1 LGLSGLPS
9 CPDAGKIAD
18 KMSGEKSDILI
29 VGGGPAGLRAAE
41 IVSAAG
47 RRTVLAEHK
56 ASVGRK
62 FLVAGRGGLNLTH
75 SEPVE
80 NFPAR
85 FNDGTG
91 SWSKL
96 LADFSPD
103 DLRAWAKG
111 LGIET
116 FVGTSGRVFPESKQ
130 AAPLL
135 RRWIAR
141 LREQGVSFRVRHELA
156 GFSREKDGSWSV
168 VFSTAEGEKTVPA
181 RAVIFA
187 LGGASWPQTGSDG
200 TWVKYF
206 TNAGIQITPLQP
218 ANCGYEV
225 AWPAQLL
232 AEAEGLPLKNIV
244 VRAGN
249 ESVAGEL
256 LSTKYGLEGGAIY
269 QLGRALR
276 AMKEPVVTIDLKP
289 SFSVEQLVRK
299 VEAAPSQYGL
309 RDRALDVWRLSPA
322 AAALLR
328 ADEPSCSAL
337 ELATRA
343 KNYQLVLR
351 GPRPIDEA
359 ISTSGGVAWAD
370 LDEALMLKSH
380 PGLFCAGEM
389 IDWDAPTG
397 GYLLQGCFSTA
408 TRAANGALAFVQS
421 CASA

>member
-1 LGLSGLPS
+1 
-9 CPDAGKIAD
+9 
-18 KMSGEKSDILI
+18 MSAEKSDVLI

-41 IVSAAG
+41 IVSAVG
-47 RRTVLAEHK
+47 RRTILADHK
-56 ASVGRK
+56 PSVGRK

-85 FNDGTG
+85 YHDTAGR
-91 SWSKL
+91 WSKL
-96 LADFSPD
+96 LADFSPA
-103 DLRAWAKG
+103 DLRAWAKE
-111 LGIET
+111 LGVET
-116 FVGTSGRVFPESKQ
+116 FVGTSGRVFPETKQ

-141 LREQGVSFRVRHELA
+141 LRTQGVSFRARHELQ
-156 GFSREKDGSWSV
+156 GFARDKSGAWNVGFR
-168 VFSTAEGEKTVPA
+168 TPEGERIHQA
-181 RAVIFA
+181 QAVIFA

-200 TWVKYF
+200 GWVKPF
-206 TNAGIQITPLQP
+206 KEAGIKVAPLQP

-225 AWPAQLL
+225 TWPAELL
-232 AEAEGLPLKNIV
+232 AEADGLPLKNVV
-244 VRAGN
+244 VRAGD

-256 LSTKYGLEGGAIY
+256 LVTKYGLEGGAIY
-269 QLGRALR
+269 QLGRTLR
-276 AMKEPVVTIDLKP
+276 AMGKPVVTLDLKP
-289 SFSVEQLVRK
+289 SFTVEQLIAKLGSAISGNLR
-299 VEAAPSQYGL
+299 ERAAS
-309 RDRALDVWRLSPA
+309 AWKLSPA

-343 KNYQLVLR
+343 KNYQVVL
-351 GPRPIDEA
+351 GSPRPIDEA
-359 ISTSGGVAWAD
+359 ISTAGGVSWD
-370 LDEALMLKSH
+370 ELDEHLMLKSQ

-408 TRAANGALAFVQS
+408 SRAARGALALLQS
-421 CASA
+421 C

>member
-1 LGLSGLPS
+1 
-9 CPDAGKIAD
+9 
-18 KMSGEKSDILI
+18 MSAEKSDVLI

-85 FNDGTG
+85 YNDTG
-91 SWSKL
+91 ERWSKL

-130 AAPLL
+130 AARLL

-141 LREQGVSFRVRHELA
+141 LREQGVSFRARHELA
-156 GFSREKDGSWSV
+156 GFSREKGGLWNV
-168 VFSTAEGEKTVPA
+168 RFRTVEGEKAIPA

-200 TWVKYF
+200 AWVEIF
-206 TNAGIQITPLQP
+206 ANAGIKIEPLQP
-218 ANCGYEV
+218 ANCGYEL
-225 AWPAQLL
+225 AWPSKLL
-232 AEAEGLPLKNIV
+232 QEAEGQPLKNIV
-244 VRAGN
+244 VRADD

-256 LSTKYGLEGGAIY
+256 LITKYGLEGGAIY
-269 QLGRALR
+269 QLGGKLR
-276 AMKEPVVTIDLKP
+276 TMKEPTITIDLKP
-289 SFSVEQLVRK
+289 SFSVEQLVSK
-299 VEAAPSQYGL
+299 LESAPSQYGL
-309 RDRALDVWRLSPA
+309 RDRAVDVWRLGPA
-322 AAALLR
+322 AAALIR

-351 GPRPIDEA
+351 GARPIDEA
-359 ISTSGGVAWAD
+359 ISTSGGVAWAE

-408 TRAANGALAFVQS
+408 TRAADGALAFVQS

>member
-1 LGLSGLPS
+1 
-9 CPDAGKIAD
+9 
-18 KMSGEKSDILI
+18 MSAEKSDVLI

-47 RRTVLAEHK
+47 QRTVLADHK
-56 ASVGRK
+56 PSVGRK

-75 SEPVE
+75 SEPLE
-80 NFPAR
+80 NFPSR
-85 FNDGTG
+85 YNDATG
-91 SWSKL
+91 RWSGL

-103 DLRAWAKG
+103 DLRAWAKA

-141 LREQGVSFRVRHELA
+141 LRERGVSFRTRHELA
-156 GFSREKDGSWSV
+156 GFSQEKDGSWSV
-168 VFSTAEGEKTVPA
+168 SFRTVEGEKVVSA

-200 TWVKYF
+200 AWVKIF
-206 TNAGIQITPLQP
+206 ANAGIKITPLQP

-225 AWPAQLL
+225 VWPAGLL
-232 AEAEGLPLKNIV
+232 AEAEGQPLKNIV

-256 LSTKYGLEGGAIY
+256 LITKYGIEGGAIY
-269 QLGRALR
+269 QLGRTLR
-276 AMKEPVVTIDLKP
+276 AMEQPVITIDLKP
-289 SFSVEQLVRK
+289 FFSIEQLVRK
-299 VEAAPSQYGL
+299 VEAAPSQYRL
-309 RDRALDVWRLSPA
+309 RDRALDAWRLSRA
-322 AAALLR
+322 AAALLKS
-328 ADEPSCSAL
+328 DEPSCSAL

-359 ISTSGGVAWAD
+359 ISTSGGVSWDA
-370 LDEALMLKSH
+370 LDETLMLKAH
-380 PGLFCAGEM
+380 AGLFCAGEM

-408 TRAANGALAFVQS
+408 TRAARGALAFLQS
-421 CASA
+421 C

>member
-1 LGLSGLPS
+1 
-9 CPDAGKIAD
+9 
-18 KMSGEKSDILI
+18 MSAEKSDVLI

-47 RRTVLAEHK
+47 RRTVLADHK
-56 ASVGRK
+56 PSVGRK

-85 FNDGTG
+85 YNDATG
-91 SWSKL
+91 LWPRL

-103 DLRAWAKG
+103 DLRAWAKD

-141 LREQGVSFRVRHELA
+141 LREQGVSFRARHELA

-168 VFSTAEGEKTVPA
+168 VFRTAEGEKTVSA

-200 TWVKYF
+200 AWVNIF
-206 TNAGIQITPLQP
+206 VNAGIPITPLQP

-232 AEAEGLPLKNIV
+232 AEAEGQPLKNIV

-256 LSTKYGLEGGAIY
+256 LITKYGLEGGAIY
-269 QLGRALR
+269 QLGHSLSAI
-276 AMKEPVVTIDLKP
+276 KEPVITIDLKP

-309 RDRALDVWRLSPA
+309 RERAVDSWRLGRA

-337 ELATRA
+337 ELAARA

-359 ISTSGGVAWAD
+359 ISTSGGVSWDA
-370 LDEALMLKSH
+370 LDETLMLKSH

-408 TRAANGALAFVQS
+408 TRAARGALTFVQT

>member
-1 LGLSGLPS
+1 
-9 CPDAGKIAD
+9 
-18 KMSGEKSDILI
+18 MSAEKSDVLI

-47 RRTVLAEHK
+47 RRTVLADHK
-56 ASVGRK
+56 PSVGRK

-85 FNDGTG
+85 YNDVSGR
-91 SWSKL
+91 WVEL
-96 LADFSPD
+96 LADFSPG
-103 DLRAWAKG
+103 DLRDWAKG

-141 LREQGVSFRVRHELA
+141 LREQHVSFRARHELA
-156 GFSREKDGSWSV
+156 GFSREKDGAWNV
-168 VFSTAEGEKTVPA
+168 RFHTAEDEKTLQA
-181 RAVIFA
+181 HSVIFA

-200 TWVKYF
+200 AWLKIF
-206 TNAGIQITPLQP
+206 TDAGIMIAPLQP

-225 AWPAQLL
+225 AWPAEVL
-232 AEAEGLPLKNIV
+232 AEAEGLPLKNVV
-244 VRAGN
+244 VRAGE

-256 LSTKYGLEGGAIY
+256 LITEYGLEGGAIY

-276 AMKEPVVTIDLKP
+276 MMKEPIVTIDLKP
-289 SFSVEQLVRK
+289 SFSVEQLVQK
-299 VEAAPSQYGL
+299 VESAPSQYGL
-309 RDRALDVWRLSPA
+309 RDRAVDSWRLSKA

-351 GPRPIDEA
+351 GPRPIEEA
-359 ISTSGGVAWAD
+359 ISTSGGVSWDA
-370 LDEALMLKSH
+370 LDETLMLKSH
-380 PGLFCAGEM
+380 RGLFCAGEM

-408 TRAANGALAFVQS
+408 TRAARGALAFVAT

>member
-1 LGLSGLPS
+1 
-9 CPDAGKIAD
+9 
-18 KMSGEKSDILI
+18 MSAEKSDILI

-41 IVSAAG
+41 IVSAVG

-56 ASVGRK
+56 PSVGRK

-85 FNDGTG
+85 YNPVAGL
-91 SWSKL
+91 WPKL

-103 DLRAWAKG
+103 ELRAWVKN

-141 LREQGVSFRVRHELA
+141 LREQGVSFRARYELA
-156 GFSREKDGSWSV
+156 GFTREKDGSWSV
-168 VFSTAEGEKTVPA
+168 SFRTAEGEKSLTT

-200 TWVKYF
+200 VWVNIFKK
-206 TNAGIQITPLQP
+206 AGISITPLQP

-225 AWPAQLL
+225 AWPPGLL
-232 AEAEGLPLKNIV
+232 AETEGSPLKNIV
-244 VRAGN
+244 VRAGD

-256 LSTKYGLEGGAIY
+256 LITKYGLEGGAIY

-276 AMKEPVVTIDLKP
+276 AMKEPIITIDLKP

-299 VEAAPSQYGL
+299 LESAPSQYGL
-309 RDRALDVWRLSPA
+309 RERAVDSWRLSRA

-343 KNYQLVLR
+343 KNYQVVLR

-359 ISTSGGVAWAD
+359 ISTSGGVAWAE
-370 LDEALMLKSH
+370 LDEMLMLKSH

-408 TRAANGALAFVQS
+408 TRAANGALAFVQT